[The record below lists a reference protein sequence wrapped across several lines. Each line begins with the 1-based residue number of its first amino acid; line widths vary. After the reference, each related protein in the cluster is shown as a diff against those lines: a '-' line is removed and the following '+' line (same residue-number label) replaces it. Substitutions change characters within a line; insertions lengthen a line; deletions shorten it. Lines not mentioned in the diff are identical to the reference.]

1 MKKLTVFVLAL
12 LMLFTVAAMSS
23 CGDPLEKKVEELN
36 TAYNEFGDAFYNAVK
51 NCSFNN
57 VYDSAELS
65 PKFSEWSALL
75 KEAKTTTRNYSEYDE
90 AGLDEF
96 ITKWKTATD
105 ELNSL
110 AAQYPIP
117 TNLETETSA
126 ETD

>member
-1 MKKLTVFVLAL
+1 MKKLSVLILAL
-12 LMLFTVAAMSS
+12 LMLFSAAAMSA
-23 CGDPLEKKVEELN
+23 CTDPLEKKVEEMN
-36 TAYNEFGDAFYNAVK
+36 TAYTEFGDAFYNAVK

-57 VYDSAELS
+57 VYDSDELS

-96 ITKWKTATD
+96 ITKWKAATE

-110 AAQYPIP
+110 AEQYPLP
-117 TNLETETSA
+117 ANLETETSA
-126 ETD
+126 ETE